1 MAATEQAA
9 IVENWED
16 IEDSATFDTKLLL
29 GSPSSPDDYE
39 PVRTSSLLSS
49 RNGNNGPITFRDD
62 VGNIY
67 LPPEPTVKIL
77 KRPKKCADGN
87 EGGHLLNGDAK
98 PRHPIKTL
106 QQREQ
111 EYAEARL
118 RILGEARSPEE
129 QLPVATDDRNIS
141 LHQAWAA
148 VRSQVRLGAT
158 SQKCT
163 VNSHLQKLHGLTQYS
178 VSVRERTHVT
188 ARMRCISCHDKQNPN
203 KTGALKSI

>member
-129 QLPVATDDRNIS
+129 QLPVATDDRIS
-141 LHQAWAA
+141 KIQTKLELLRASDAA
-148 VRSQVRLGAT
+148 NVVRLPKGPDG
-158 SQKCT
+158 SRGF
-163 VNSHLQKLHGLTQYS
+163 NLQ
-178 VSVRERTHVT
+178 R
-188 ARMRCISCHDKQNPN
+188 
-203 KTGALKSI
+203 